1 MYDTNYIVKVAKAL
15 EPTIFNDEQLEIIN
29 ELLKYQD
36 YYDNEVF
43 KHIVRVNPEYEQR
56 IYTSK
61 SYIPTQVL

>member
-36 YYDNEVF
+36 YC
-43 KHIVRVNPEYEQR
+43 
-56 IYTSK
+56 
-61 SYIPTQVL
+61 